1 MTKLSIALIA
11 MGIIMAIVMS
21 DATAAILCV
30 MFGVSIPLYN
40 ALAAW
45 RKRTKC
51 QNLRI
56 LNFVDQLLAE
66 E

>member
-11 MGIIMAIVMS
+11 MGIVMGVIMS
-21 DATAAILCV
+21 DATAAVLCI
-30 MFGVSIPLYN
+30 MFGVSIPMYN
-40 ALAAW
+40 AIAWW